1 MIPRSLHAMAPLNL
15 PSVTLLHEQKL
26 AAILPPVSAFGG
38 LSPCFDPVK
47 HTGNDAGKQALFD
60 VFRLFITQ
68 LQCPCEIQRLV

>member
-15 PSVTLLHEQKL
+15 PSIILLHEQKL

-38 LSPCFDPVK
+38 VFPAFDPVK
-47 HTGNDAGKQALFD
+47 HTGHDAGKHALLD